1 MATEVNNILFK
12 LQADT
17 AQLRSEFAKLNT
29 GIQNIQTNTKA
40 TESGF
45 KSLKTTIAGAAAAFG
60 GISVATAS
68 VDFARGAIKAVAD
81 YEAVQISLETF
92 LGSATAAKELF
103 GELEQFSIK
112 TPFTPEQVN
121 DAAKSLLAFGEPVEG
136 LQTTLGRIG
145 DVASATGKDFNE
157 LSVIYGKARVQG
169 TLFAEDINQLTEAG
183 VPVIQLFA
191 EQLGVS
197 AGEVKKLGS
206 EGKISFSNLEAA
218 FSTLTSEGG
227 RFFGLTDKLSK
238 STAGRLS
245 TLEGNFAELKRSVG
259 EGLLPVFEFL
269 TDAAFKLIAGL
280 QAIPTIVEENRRAF
294 ILLAGSIGVLLTVQN
309 AALLSQLRYEL
320 GFKKLIIQENL
331 SIAIK
336 KLQAFWTGATTVAT
350 NLLTGATTASSI
362 ATRAAALATTAFN
375 AALKANPV
383 GLIIAGITAL
393 VLLFSDYLF
402 AADDAVDATEQ
413 LSLSQQSVAEV
424 GKIANQQ
431 IAKETIELDALFG
444 ALKKTNAGSE
454 ERNKLINEINS
465 KYGITLK
472 NISDEKKFIE
482 QLDIAYQNLIVQ
494 IKAKA
499 AAEAGQKVLT
509 DLLAKQIEAQTF
521 IENSITTL
529 GEFVAKNPLVL
540 TADAT
545 KLIGNQKIVAESLKN
560 LSAEQLQA
568 VKDIAAQTNQA
579 AQATQDWID
588 VGAAQTGESLYSQQ
602 SAQIKDLRNQTEGA
616 SGAINSLGQTIS
628 DAKSKFESQNP
639 FLALNEEQ
647 QKLIDES
654 GNTSFDFFLGQIA
667 SINGAIDQVQNT
679 VTNFQGVTK
688 KPTVLGVQIDPKAAN
703 KLNDDIN
710 NLRLNLARE
719 IAKQQFEL
727 KFQPQL
733 ADDPKTF
740 AERIRRIEIESQ
752 KQLEAFNLE
761 IDERE
766 KVAKAEGTFAANA
779 AKFAQIRANG
789 ELLIRGEIQNA
800 ITKLTIDAENE
811 RNDFINETQTANAEL
826 SLARQLE
833 AIKVLEKERSK
844 LIDQLSKT
852 RNADERNAVRVQLN
866 SNLQA
871 IKDSTKKAEKLELD
885 AIETKRV
892 AGVKAAGEFTEQ
904 VDAINAQS
912 AVDRF
917 NVEKKYGDQR
927 IDLENEV
934 TDATVAA
941 SDKRQKEIEDALN
954 ELVDATVAATK
965 QFIDAQITQTDALI
979 DAQQK
984 RVDAARDIAEN
995 GNAELLQLEQKRLD
1009 DLTKQRQK
1017 YVEAQQAL
1025 TLIEIA
1031 ANSALAIAKA
1041 AAAGNGIATALTVAA
1056 AVVALAAGFAAA
1068 RAQAQAAASFATGGY
1083 TGDGAKYQPAGI
1095 VHKGEFVITKE
1106 KTQKFRPILEAIHA
1120 GRNPM
1125 MTKGI
1130 SDGVMAYQTKT
1141 MESKLDRIERAI
1153 KGQRGIELSI
1163 DERGINGIVSR
1174 LQYKENRI
1182 KNAAR

>member
-29 GIQNIQTNTKA
+29 GIQSIQTNTKA
-40 TESGF
+40 TETGF
-45 KSLKTTIAGAAAAFG
+45 KSLKNTIAGAAAAFG

-218 FSTLTSEGG
+218 FTTLTSEGG
-227 RFFGLTDKLSK
+227 RFFGLTDKLSQ

-245 TLEGNFAELKRSVG
+245 TLEGNFTELKRSVG

-383 GLIIAGITAL
+383 GLIIGGLTAL

-402 AADDAVDATEQ
+402 AADEAVEATNE
-413 LSLSQQSVAEV
+413 LSASQIAVAEV
-424 GKIANQQ
+424 NAKANEQ
-431 IAKETIELDALFG
+431 IAKESGELTSLFA
-444 ALKKTNAGSE
+444 ALKKTNEGSA
-454 ERNKLINEINS
+454 ERSRLINEING
-465 KYGITLK
+465 KYGTTLK
-472 NISDEKKFIE
+472 NIKDEKEFIE
-482 QLDIAYQNLIVQ
+482 QLDLAYQSLIQQ
-494 IKAKA
+494 IKTKAQTEAK
-499 AAEAGQKVLT
+499 QQVLT
-509 DLLAKQIEAQTF
+509 DLYSKQARAQQLAANSYLELSSAIAAGNKTANEVYKTLVPSQKKIVDDLIANNEAVRNQ
-521 IENSITTL
+521 L
-529 GEFVAKNPLVL
+529 GEAPLALSQTALDIAGNFANAGALIDPLIANNPFAK
-540 TADAT
+540 
-545 KLIGNQKIVAESLKN
+545 
-560 LSAEQLQA
+560 LSEAEQKSLDELNA
-568 VKDIAAQTNQA
+568 NQESA
-579 AQATQDWID
+579 L
-588 VGAAQTGESLYSQQ
+588 TG
-602 SAQIKDLRNQTEGA
+602 
-616 SGAINSLGQTIS
+616 
-628 DAKSKFESQNP
+628 
-639 FLALNEEQ
+639 
-647 QKLIDES
+647 
-654 GNTSFDFFLGQIA
+654 FDFFLNQYGETQEQIDA
-667 SINGAIDQVQNT
+667 INKEFVIDPFVNTKTNLTKNQQKAADGLVKSINDLSNT
-679 VTNFQGVTK
+679 
-688 KPTVLGVQIDPKAAN
+688 
-703 KLNDDIN
+703 
-710 NLRLNLARE
+710 LARE

-789 ELLIRGEIQNA
+789 ELLIRAETQKA
-800 ITKLTIDAENE
+800 ITKLTIDGENE

-892 AGVKAAGEFTEQ
+892 AGVKGAGEFTEQ

-912 AVDRF
+912 AVDRY
-917 NVEKKYGDQR
+917 NIEKKYADQR

-941 SDKRQKEIEDALN
+941 SDKRQKEIQDALN

-1083 TGDGAKYQPAGI
+1083 TGDGGKYQPAGI
-1095 VHKGEFVITKE
+1095 VHKGEFVVTKE

>member
-45 KSLKTTIAGAAAAFG
+45 KSLKNTIAGAAAAFG

-92 LGSATAAKELF
+92 LGSADAAKKLF

-121 DAAKSLLAFGEPVEG
+121 DAAKSLLAFGTPVEE
-136 LQTTLGRIG
+136 LETTLSRIG

-191 EQLGVS
+191 DQLGVS

-218 FSTLTSEGG
+218 FATLTTEGG
-227 RFFGLTDKLSK
+227 RFFGLTDKLSQ

-245 TLEGNFAELKRSVG
+245 TLEGNFTELKRSVG

-294 ILLAGSIGVLLTVQN
+294 ILLAGSIGILLTVQN

-383 GLIIAGITAL
+383 GLIIGGLTAL

-402 AADDAVDATEQ
+402 AADDAVEATNELSASQ
-413 LSLSQQSVAEV
+413 LAVAEV
-424 GKIANQQ
+424 NAKANEQ
-431 IAKETIELDALFG
+431 IAKESGELTSLFA
-444 ALKKTNAGSE
+444 ALKKTNEGSE
-454 ERNKLINEINS
+454 ERNRLINEINS
-465 KYGITLK
+465 KYGTTLK
-472 NISDEKKFIE
+472 NIKDEKEFIE
-482 QLDIAYQNLIVQ
+482 QLDLAYQNLIVQ
-494 IKAKA
+494 IKNKA
-499 AAEAGQKVLT
+499 QAEAKQQVLT
-509 DLLAKQIEAQTF
+509 DLYSKQARAQQLAA
-521 IENSITTL
+521 NSYLELSSAIAAGNKTANEVYKTL
-529 GEFVAKNPLVL
+529 VPSQK
-540 TADAT
+540 
-545 KLIGNQKIVAESLKN
+545 KIVDDLIANNEAVRNQLAEAPLA
-560 LSAEQLQA
+560 LSQSALDIAGNFANAGALIDPLIANNPFAKLSEAEQKSLDELNA
-568 VKDIAAQTNQA
+568 NQESA
-579 AQATQDWID
+579 L
-588 VGAAQTGESLYSQQ
+588 TG
-602 SAQIKDLRNQTEGA
+602 
-616 SGAINSLGQTIS
+616 
-628 DAKSKFESQNP
+628 
-639 FLALNEEQ
+639 
-647 QKLIDES
+647 
-654 GNTSFDFFLGQIA
+654 FDFFLNQYGETQEQIDA
-667 SINGAIDQVQNT
+667 INKEFVIDPFVNTNENLTNNQKKTAENLVKSINDLSNT
-679 VTNFQGVTK
+679 
-688 KPTVLGVQIDPKAAN
+688 
-703 KLNDDIN
+703 
-710 NLRLNLARE
+710 LARE

-727 KFQPQL
+727 KFQPEL

-766 KVAKAEGTFAANA
+766 RVAKAEGTFAANA
-779 AKFAQIRANG
+779 VKFAKIRANG
-789 ELLIRGEIQNA
+789 ELLIRGETQKA
-800 ITKLTIDAENE
+800 ITKLTIEGENE

-833 AIKVLEKERSK
+833 AVQVLEKERSK

-866 SNLQA
+866 ANLQS
-871 IKDSTKKAEKLELD
+871 IKDSTKKAETLELD
-885 AIETKRV
+885 AIEKKRV
-892 AGVKAAGEFTEQ
+892 AAVKSAGENTEQ
-904 VDAINAQS
+904 IDAINAQS
-912 AVDRF
+912 AVDRY
-917 NVEKKYGDQR
+917 NIEKKYTDQR
-927 IDLENEV
+927 IGLEEEV

-941 SDKRQKEIEDALN
+941 SDKRKEEIKDALN
-954 ELVDATVAATK
+954 ELVDATLAATK

-1083 TGDGAKYQPAGI
+1083 TGDGGKYQPAGI
-1095 VHKGEFVITKE
+1095 VHKGEFVISKE

-1182 KNAAR
+1182 KNVAR